1 VSAPGTQWIS
11 WTHVDDWLAIVGAVL
26 APESTLEGVLHAT
39 GPEPV
44 RNADLMAALRRS
56 LGRPA
61 APPTPAFLVRLGAV
75 LLRTDPAL
83 ALTGRRAVP
92 ARLLENGFRFTHP
105 DLDEA
110 LTDLRSRQARRA

>member
-1 VSAPGTQWIS
+1 
-11 WTHVDDWLAIVGAVL
+11 L
-26 APESTLEGVLHAT
+26 APDLQLEGVLHAT
-39 GPEPV
+39 GPDPA

-61 APPTPAFLVRLGAV
+61 APPTPALLVRLGAV

-92 ARLLENGFRFTHP
+92 ARLLESGFRFTHP

-110 LTDLRSRQARRA
+110 LADLQSRQANKA

>member
-1 VSAPGTQWIS
+1 M
-11 WTHVDDWLAIVGAVL
+11 DDWLAIVDAAL
-26 APESTLEGVLHAT
+26 APGSTWSGVLHAT
-39 GPEPV
+39 GPQPV
-44 RNADLMAALRRS
+44 RNAELMAALRRS

-61 APPTPAFLVRLGAV
+61 APPTPAALVRLGAV

-92 ARLLENGFRFTHP
+92 ARLLASGFSFEHA

-110 LTDLRSRQARRA
+110 LTDLRQRQANRA